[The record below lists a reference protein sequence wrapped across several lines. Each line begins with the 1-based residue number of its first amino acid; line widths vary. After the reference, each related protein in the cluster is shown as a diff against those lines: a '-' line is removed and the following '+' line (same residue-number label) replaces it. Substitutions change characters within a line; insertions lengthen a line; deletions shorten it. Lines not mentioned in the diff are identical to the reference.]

1 MMPVTQSGTI
11 TVCMDTAG
19 QLVVEI
25 TERWNLFRLLGRLG
39 LKTVP
44 QFTGWTYVMPNPVT
58 TTYSYTYT
66 TTGNIEPIAIAEPQ
80 PKAKKRKAPINENLK
95 DSWKRTSNAHSR
107 KTGR

>member
-11 TVCMDTAG
+11 TVCMNTAG
-19 QLVVEI
+19 QLVVER

-39 LKTVP
+39 LKAVP
-44 QFTGWTYVMPNPVT
+44 QFSGWTYVMPNPVT
-58 TTYSYTYT
+58 TTYTYT
-66 TTGNIEPIAIAEPQ
+66 TTGAIEPIAIAEPE
-80 PKAKKRKAPINENLK
+80 PKTKKRKAPINEDIK